1 MKFTSQSQP
10 KPQDQYPWRLAG
22 FLYLLTWGP
31 VFLFLRAR
39 FWDDWYVFYT
49 KNSVDAKKWW
59 NGEGFPP
66 YVYEVQRIVLR
77 SNPIAYHLASFV
89 IYFVLGWLT
98 FRILSK
104 YQYFAIETNQ
114 RIAILSS
121 ILPINSARVSMII
134 LPYTISLFAF
144 MIAWNMWMS
153 KRKSMVF
160 VSLLVFMFSFYTWSL
175 IPFLILPVAGSLAMY
190 LREVPRKQFRNMP
203 RLLLIL
209 LAPAYYFFI
218 SNRLWPPAPER
229 LDYFT
234 PQINGLIRAALLL
247 IMCLVFSLWLYSQQ
261 RMGRVAPNRVVLLST
276 GLFSIA
282 FGSVAY
288 FASGRLVDL
297 SEWLSFL
304 VPNKSDWSSR
314 SQLLHGFGLSLF
326 IVGMIG
332 EVDSA
337 LKRIAY
343 RSVIGFCVLLNFSF
357 LSGYLLDSLKQKSVI
372 KAFSESELVNESK
385 VIMIDDS
392 LALPF
397 NARGRGV
404 RSYEWV
410 GMLLMATGDVKT
422 VVYKGYIDCSSE
434 ENVPDLLVTIYP
446 QNGRL
451 VAQMTMN
458 AKMVLQTRVIAPCS

>member
-1 MKFTSQSQP
+1 MQFKNPLKP
-10 KPQDQYPWRLAG
+10 KPNSQYPWRLAG

-31 VFLFLRAR
+31 IVLFLQTR

-77 SNPIAYHLASFV
+77 SNPIAYHLVSFI
-89 IYFVLGWLT
+89 IYFILGWLT
-98 FRILSK
+98 FRILTK
-104 YQYFAIETNQ
+104 YQYFATETNQ

-121 ILPINSARVSMII
+121 ILPINSARVSMIM
-134 LPYTISLFAF
+134 LPYTISLFVF
-144 MIAWNMWMS
+144 MIAWNMWLS
-153 KRKSMVF
+153 KRKLV
-160 VSLLVFMFSFYTWSL
+160 VAASLLVFLFSFYTWSL
-175 IPFLILPVAGSLAMY
+175 IPFLILPAAGSLAMY

-209 LAPAYYFFI
+209 LAPTYYIF
-218 SNRLWPPAPER
+218 SNRVWPPTPER
-229 LDYFT
+229 SDYFT
-234 PQINGLIRAALLL
+234 PQLNGLFRAVIL
-247 IMCLVFSLWLYSQQ
+247 IMFCLAFSLWLLYQQ
-261 RMGRVAPNRVVLLST
+261 RLGRVAPNRVVLLST
-276 GLFSIA
+276 GLFAVA

-297 SEWLSFL
+297 SEWISFL

-314 SQLLHGFGLSLF
+314 SQLLHGFGWSLF
-326 IVGMIG
+326 VVGVIG
-332 EVDSA
+332 EMDSA

-343 RSVIGFCVLLNFSF
+343 QSVVGLCVLLNLSF
-357 LSGYLLDSLKQKSVI
+357 LSGYVLDALKQESVI

-404 RSYEWV
+404 RSYEWE
-410 GMLLMATGDVKT
+410 GMLLKATGDAKT
-422 VVYKGYIDCSSE
+422 VVYDGYIDCSSK

-446 QNGRL
+446 QRGRL
-451 VAQMTMN
+451 IAQMTMN
-458 AKMVLQTRVIAPCS
+458 AEMILQTQAIAPCG

>member
-1 MKFTSQSQP
+1 MQFKNPLKP
-10 KPQDQYPWRLAG
+10 KPNSHYPWRLAG

-31 VFLFLRAR
+31 IVLFLQTR

-77 SNPIAYHLASFV
+77 SNPIAYHLVSFI
-89 IYFVLGWLT
+89 IYFILGWLT
-98 FRILSK
+98 FRILTK
-104 YQYFAIETNQ
+104 YQYFATETNQ

-121 ILPINSARVSMII
+121 ILPINSARVSMIM
-134 LPYTISLFAF
+134 LPYTISLFVF
-144 MIAWNMWMS
+144 MIAWNMWLS
-153 KRKSMVF
+153 KRKLV
-160 VSLLVFMFSFYTWSL
+160 VAASLLVFLFSFYTWSL
-175 IPFLILPVAGSLAMY
+175 IPFLILPAAGSLAMY

-209 LAPAYYFFI
+209 LAPTYYIF
-218 SNRLWPPAPER
+218 SNRVWPPAPER
-229 LDYFT
+229 SDYFT
-234 PQINGLIRAALLL
+234 PQLNGLFRAVIV
-247 IMCLVFSLWLYSQQ
+247 IMFCLAFSLWLLYQQ
-261 RMGRVAPNRVVLLST
+261 RLGRVAPNRVVLLST
-276 GLFSIA
+276 GLFAVA

-297 SEWLSFL
+297 SEWISFL

-314 SQLLHGFGLSLF
+314 SQLLHGFGWSLF
-326 IVGMIG
+326 VVGVIG
-332 EVDSA
+332 EMDSA

-343 RSVIGFCVLLNFSF
+343 QSVVGLCVLLNLSF
-357 LSGYLLDSLKQKSVI
+357 LSGYVLDALKQESVI

-404 RSYEWV
+404 RSYEWE
-410 GMLLMATGDVKT
+410 GMLLKATGDAKT
-422 VVYKGYIDCSSE
+422 VVYDGYIDCSSKK
-434 ENVPDLLVTIYP
+434 NVPDLLVTIYP
-446 QNGRL
+446 QRGRL
-451 VAQMTMN
+451 IAQMTMN
-458 AKMVLQTRVIAPCS
+458 AEMILQTQAIAPCG

>member
-1 MKFTSQSQP
+1 MQFKNP
-10 KPQDQYPWRLAG
+10 LKPEPNSQYPWRLAG

-31 VFLFLRAR
+31 IVLFLRTR

-59 NGEGFPP
+59 DGEGFPP

-77 SNPIAYHLASFV
+77 SNPIAYHLVSFI
-89 IYFVLGWLT
+89 IYFILGWLT

-104 YQYFAIETNQ
+104 YQYFATEINQ
-114 RIAILSS
+114 RIAIISS
-121 ILPINSARVSMII
+121 ILPINSARISMII
-134 LPYTISLFAF
+134 LPYTISLFVF
-144 MIAWNMWMS
+144 MIAWNMWLS
-153 KRKSMVF
+153 KRKLVIAA
-160 VSLLVFMFSFYTWSL
+160 SLLVFLFSFYTWSL
-175 IPFLILPVAGSLAMY
+175 IPFLILPAAGSLAMY
-190 LREVPRKQFRNMP
+190 LREAPRKRFRNMP

-209 LAPAYYFFI
+209 LAPAYYFF
-218 SNRLWPPAPER
+218 SNRVWPPAPER
-229 LDYFT
+229 SDYFT
-234 PQINGLIRAALLL
+234 PQINGLIRAALF
-247 IMCLVFSLWLYSQQ
+247 IVFCLVFSLFLYYQQ

-276 GLFSIA
+276 GLFAVA

-297 SEWLSFL
+297 SEWISFL
-304 VPNKSDWSSR
+304 VPNESDWSSR
-314 SQLLHGFGLSLF
+314 SQLLHGFGWSLF
-326 IVGMIG
+326 IVGVIG
-332 EVDSA
+332 EIDSV

-343 RSVIGFCVLLNFSF
+343 QSVIGLCLLLNFSF
-357 LSGYLLDSLKQKSVI
+357 LSGYVLDSLKQESVI
-372 KAFSESELVNESK
+372 KAFSESELVHESK